1 MTSELL
7 DQRRSRDDLRHRRPL
22 ALIATLGGAAAA
34 ASTLVVCLAAGIL
47 GWFLTDAGSHG
58 EPRDALQVGALG
70 WLMGHGSGI
79 TVEGTP
85 VSVVPLGL
93 TLVVAWTLWRIG
105 IRVGDSVS
113 GHGPDADAIAD
124 GERDLT
130 VPVAASLL
138 AAGYAVVLTVTHT
151 LAATP
156 ATSPSLGRSLLWS
169 ILLCLVVGGAGIA
182 VGSGRAAIWA
192 AFVPVALRE
201 AAVTCRRILLG
212 WFLVAGLV
220 LVAALVVD
228 LDTAVNVM
236 SQLHTDAGDATVFTL
251 LSLSV
256 VPNAIVFSGAYLL
269 GPGFTVGVGT
279 LVSPS
284 AVALGPLPMF
294 PLLAALPDD
303 GTPPA
308 WTAYLMALPLLVAF
322 AATMRSQ
329 RLAPTA
335 RWDEGI
341 IRGLAGGVLA
351 GLLFGLLAAVAGG
364 AVGPGRMTDVGPLV
378 LDTTVYAVTAF
389 GLGGLLGGV
398 LATWLQRRRATQADR
413 AENP

>member
-34 ASTLVVCLAAGIL
+34 ASTLVVCLAAGIA

-79 TVEGTP
+79 TVQGTP
-85 VSVVPLGL
+85 VGVVPLGL
-93 TLVVAWTLWRIG
+93 TLVVAWTIWRIG
-105 IRVGDSVS
+105 IRVGDFVS

-251 LSLSV
+251 LSLTV

-284 AVALGPLPMF
+284 AVTLGPLPMF

-364 AVGPGRMTDVGPLV
+364 AVGPGRMTDVGPQV

-398 LATWLQRRRATQADR
+398 LATWLQRRRATQADT
-413 AENP
+413 A

>member
-151 LAATP
+151 LAASP

-251 LSLSV
+251 LSLTV

-413 AENP
+413 PEKP